1 MNLYEIYLM
10 NGFRSLKCA
19 GFNPEFNRE
28 KDQAKKYKRAKEPIT
43 TGYTEATYKSLS
55 AKEIEAWGE
64 KQGWIGWVIPKG
76 YIAIDSEDAIVN
88 NTIETFCNRNGIDPS
103 IHITNNGK
111 HHLFRTPNDLPAAS
125 KVFTKAGFPVTYR
138 IGGKNQLILAPV
150 NGRTWACWKPLSE
163 LPELP
168 EELYPYDHNNKLDVM
183 RCLSW
188 TIGEHIRAKTL
199 HGYDDIDTAYLAF
212 LVDRGFTQKQVSEA
226 FQLVFTTEYDHRRT
240 SDMFE
245 RTKMKMSNGELIKGP
260 GSFVQK
266 IHDMGLK
273 DIEVFIRQLPFG
285 KHKKEVSEYSG
296 IGGGQT
302 DTPYFKPFS
311 VLKKGSELGQ
321 LNITIEWAIDR
332 LLPRQS
338 ITLLHGRGGIGK
350 TWLSL
355 IMADT
360 INRGI
365 PFMGLD
371 TESMPVVF
379 VDFENS
385 LPVLVDRI
393 KKIAIEDVLFW
404 HNSNETLK
412 PPKLDREGWN
422 LYQQLPEGSLLI
434 FDTLRASQ
442 GQDEN
447 DSRHMA
453 FILSRLKE
461 LRDVGF
467 TILLLHHA
475 PKSNDRTY
483 KGSTAILD
491 LADHVLSLHKV
502 KKNNPEG
509 GEIEDDDDQ
518 NCLYRLGTKDKT
530 RYEPFH
536 IFMAFDRAQ
545 GFIKALDPDEEDLQT
560 IYEILLDKGTLNQK
574 QIFEILKDEIDIK
587 SKGKT
592 ISLLR
597 KGEGKYWTSHKI
609 KNAIFYEAIGCV
621 QVSTPICGQT
631 DTSLK
636 DPLEVSR
643 MERTDAFSN
652 TLQSLDNSQVSKCP
666 ESIQTLQTDE
676 VIEVL
681 GVSE

>member
-1 MNLYEIYLM
+1 MNKEMFADYLRE
-10 NGFRSLKCA
+10 GFKPLLCK
-19 GFNPEFNRE
+19 GFHSASNPSRDYKTAKQPIRE
-28 KDQAKKYKRAKEPIT
+28 GFTRADYQLPTNNELDSWI
-43 TGYTEATYKSLS
+43 A
-55 AKEIEAWGE
+55 
-64 KQGWIGWVIPKG
+64 QGGWPGWVIPKG
-76 YIAIDSEDAIVN
+76 YIAIDIEDSIAISYLEN
-88 NTIETFCNRNGIDPS
+88 LCKQKSIDPAV
-103 IHITNNGK
+103 HITNKGK
-111 HHLFRTPNDLPAAS
+111 HFFFHIPNDLPAAS

-150 NGRTWACWKPLSE
+150 NGRKWQSWKTLSE

-168 EELYPYDHNNKLDVM
+168 EELYPYDRNNKVEVL

-188 TIGEHIRAKTL
+188 TVGEYIRAKTL
-199 HGYDDIDTAYLAF
+199 HGYDDVDTAFMAF
-212 LVDRGFTQKQVSEA
+212 LIDRGFSEAQVSEA
-226 FQLVFTTEYDHRRT
+226 FQLVFISDYDHRGT
-240 SDMFE
+240 SDMFT
-245 RTKMKMSNGELIKGP
+245 RTKAKIQNGEIIRGA

-266 IHDMGLK
+266 IKDMGLK
-273 DIEVFIRQLPFG
+273 DIEVFVRQLQVKP
-285 KHKKEVSEYSG
+285 EVSELSG
-296 IGGGQT
+296 IGVGQT
-302 DTPYFKPFS
+302 DTPDFKPFS

-355 IMADT
+355 IMADA
-360 INRGI
+360 ISKRI

-371 TESMPVVF
+371 TVSMPVIF
-379 VDFENS
+379 IDFENS

-393 KKIAIEDVLFW
+393 KRIGIEDVLFW
-404 HNSNETLK
+404 HNSNELLR
-412 PPKLDREGWN
+412 PPKLDKEDWN

-434 FDTLRASQ
+434 YDTLRASQ

-461 LRDVGF
+461 LRDKGF

-502 KKNNPEG
+502 KKGNPEG

-536 IFMAFDRAQ
+536 IFMAFDKAQ
-545 GFIKALDPDEEDLQT
+545 GFVKALDPDEEDLQG
-560 IYEILLDKGTLNQK
+560 IYEILQERGTLNQK

-587 SKGKT
+587 SKGKA
-592 ISLLR
+592 INLLR

-609 KNAIFYEAIGCV
+609 KNAVYYETV
-621 QVSTPICGQT
+621 RVSTPICGQT
-631 DTSLK
+631 DTSKK

-643 MERTDAFSN
+643 IERTDTISN

-666 ESIQTLQTDE
+666 EGIQTLRTDE